1 MSVKKSVEKPL
12 QTIGDNNKLLKR
24 ATGKDPGIDRKCVG
38 GAELSNNVRT
48 NKISSFKNGC
58 VTRVVLRVGKSH
70 GVGWRKREVWEEEE
84 RRGFRG

>member
-1 MSVKKSVEKPL
+1 MSVKKSRCNAL
-12 QTIGDNNKLLKR
+12 QVDIINNKLLKR

-58 VTRVVLRVGKSH
+58 VARVVLREG
-70 GVGWRKREVWEEEE
+70 EE
-84 RRGFRG
+84 RRVRGGEKGSLEGREKKGL

>member
-38 GAELSNNVRT
+38 GAELSNNDAR

-58 VTRVVLRVGKSH
+58 VARVVLKAKEPRC
-70 GVGWRKREVWEEEE
+70 GVAKREVWEKEE